1 MRYLFFV
8 KGDGRGHITQAL
20 ALAPQLQ
27 RRGHTVGPFVV
38 GCAPETRLPA
48 FLHEKAN
55 VPIERIYSPNFVPDS
70 KNKGI
75 SWHRTVLHGVRNSL
89 SYRGTFATIAR
100 LIESERPDVIV
111 NMYDPALTLYVL
123 SQSVPV
129 PIVHIAHQ
137 YLMLHRV
144 FAFPPGRTIERET
157 VLSYTRF
164 TRMRTSKM
172 LALSF
177 YEVEDD
183 EKKRIYPVPPLLRS
197 EVFDRKGTAGDHFL
211 VYVLNHGL
219 ADEIRGFNERHP
231 EIPVHAFWNKKD
243 APETLECSPTL
254 TFHQLNDTL
263 FLDKM
268 ASCRGV
274 ACTAGFETVS
284 EALYYR
290 KPALLMPSP
299 GQYEQFANAFDAERI
314 GAGRMV
320 STLDLGL
327 LNEFLPHYAPKHD
340 DYLTWLNQGAAKILY
355 HLENPTS
362 DGAGYAPPTGAAD
375 S

>member
-20 ALAPQLQ
+20 ALAPLLQ
-27 RRGHTVGPFVV
+27 KAGHTVAAFVV

-48 FLHEKAN
+48 FLHEKATAP
-55 VPIERIYSPNFVPDS
+55 VERIYSPNFVADRE
-70 KNKGI
+70 NRGI
-75 SWHRTVLHGVRNSL
+75 SWGRTLIDGFRNL
-89 SYRGTFATIAR
+89 PAYRSSFEVIAR
-100 LIESERPDVIV
+100 AIETYRPDVIV
-111 NMYDPALTLYVL
+111 NMYDPALTLYSL
-123 SQSVPV
+123 SKTVKP

-144 FAFPPGRTIERET
+144 FVFPPGRPLERHT

-164 TRMRTSKM
+164 TRMNSSKM

-177 YEVEDD
+177 YDVEDD
-183 EKKRIYPVPPLLRS
+183 REQRIFPVPPLLRS
-197 EVFDRKGTAGDHFL
+197 EVFERTSAPGDHFL

-219 ADEIRGFNERHP
+219 AEEIRGFNERYP
-231 EIPVHAFWNKKD
+231 DVVVHAFWNNRE
-243 APETLECSPTL
+243 APETQQASPTL

-284 EALYYR
+284 EALYFR

-327 LNEFLPHYAPKHD
+327 LNEFLPHYAPQHD
-340 DYLTWLNQGAAKILY
+340 TYLRWLESGAAKMLH
-355 HLENPTS
+355 HLENPL
-362 DGAGYAPPTGAAD
+362 AD
-375 S
+375 

>member
-1 MRYLFFV
+1 MRFLFFV

-20 ALAPQLQ
+20 ALAPQLEQ
-27 RRGHTVGPFVV
+27 RGHTIGPFIV

-48 FLHEKAN
+48 FLHEKASQ
-55 VPIERIYSPNFVPDS
+55 PIERIYSPNFVPDR
-70 KNKGI
+70 KNQGI
-75 SWHRTVLHGVRNSL
+75 SWGRTVAHGVRNVL
-89 SYRGTFATIAR
+89 SYRDSFDTITR
-100 LIESERPDVIV
+100 MIETHRPDVIV
-111 NMYDPALTLYVL
+111 NMYEPALALYTLQKRVTA
-123 SQSVPV
+123 

-137 YLMLHRV
+137 YLMLHKV
-144 FAFPPGRTIERET
+144 FDFPPGRALERQT
-157 VLSYTRF
+157 VLNYTRL
-164 TRMRTSKM
+164 TRMGSAKM

-183 EKKRIYPVPPLLRS
+183 EEQRIYPVPPLLRS
-197 EVFDRKGTAGDHFL
+197 EVFERKSAQGDHFL

-219 ADEIRGFNERHP
+219 ADEIRAFNRRHP
-231 EIPVHAFWNKKD
+231 DVKIHGFWNNAE
-243 APETLECSPTL
+243 APETLEDSPTL
-254 TFHQLNDTL
+254 TFHQLNDKL

-299 GQYEQFANAFDAERI
+299 GQYEQFANAFDAEKI

-327 LNEFLPHYAPKHD
+327 LNEFVPHYNPKHD
-340 DYLTWLNQGAAKILY
+340 AYLAWMNQATAKILY
-355 HLENPTS
+355 HLENPLA
-362 DGAGYAPPTGAAD
+362 DGRDYRAGR
-375 S
+375 

>member
-20 ALAPQLQ
+20 ALAPKLEQ
-27 RRGHTVGPFVV
+27 RGHCVGAFVV

-48 FLHEKAN
+48 FLHAKATAP
-55 VPIERIYSPNFVPDS
+55 VVTIYSPNFVPDRN
-70 KNKGI
+70 NKGI
-75 SWHRTVLHGVRNSL
+75 SWGRTLAHGVRNVL
-89 SYRGTFATIAR
+89 SYPESFATITR
-100 LIESERPDVIV
+100 LIEEHKPDVIV
-111 NMYDPALTLYVL
+111 NMYDPVLTLYSLANTVKA
-123 SQSVPV
+123 

-137 YLMLHRV
+137 YLMLHHV
-144 FAFPPGRTIERET
+144 FVFPPGRPIERHT
-157 VLSYTRF
+157 VLNYTRF
-164 TRMRTSKM
+164 TRMNTSKM

-177 YEVEDD
+177 YEVEAD
-183 EKKRIYPVPPLLRS
+183 EEQRIYPVPPLLRS
-197 EVFDRKGTAGDHFL
+197 EVFDRESSSGDHFL

-219 ADEIRGFNERHP
+219 ADEIRGFNERYP
-231 EIPVHAFWNKKD
+231 EIPVHAFWNNSE
-243 APETLECSPTL
+243 APQTLEATPTL
-254 TFHQLNDTL
+254 TFHQLDDTL

-320 STLDLGL
+320 STLDLRL
-327 LNEFLPHYAPKHD
+327 LNEFLPHYNPQHEA
-340 DYLTWLNQGAAKILY
+340 YTRWLDQGSDNILY
-355 HLENPTS
+355 HLENPVA
-362 DGAGYAPPTGAAD
+362 GAEGFVPG
-375 S
+375 

>member
-1 MRYLFFV
+1 MKFLFFI

-20 ALAPQLQ
+20 ALAPKLEQ
-27 RRGHTVGPFVV
+27 RGHTVAPFIV

-48 FLHEKAN
+48 FLHEKAALP
-55 VPIERIYSPNFVPDS
+55 VEKIYSPNFVPDR
-70 KNKGI
+70 KNQGI
-75 SWHRTVLHGVRNSL
+75 SWGRTVLHGVRNVM
-89 SYRGTFATIAR
+89 SYRDSFATIER
-100 LIESERPDVIV
+100 MIETHKPDAIV
-111 NMYDPALTLYVL
+111 NMYEPTLALYALRNSL
-123 SQSVPV
+123 RIPV
-129 PIVHIAHQ
+129 VHIAHQ
-137 YLMLHRV
+137 YLMLHKV
-144 FAFPPGRTIERET
+144 FAFPPGRAIEKHT
-157 VLSYTRF
+157 VLNYTRL
-164 TRMRTSKM
+164 TRMGSAKM

-183 EKKRIYPVPPLLRS
+183 EEQRIYPVPPLLRS
-197 EVFDRKGTAGDHFL
+197 EVFDRESSQGDHFL

-219 ADEIRGFNERHP
+219 ADEVRAFNERYP
-231 EIPVHAFWNKKD
+231 DVRVHAFWNNSD
-243 APETLECSPTL
+243 APQTQEASPTL

-284 EALYYR
+284 EAFYYR

-327 LNEFLPHYAPKHD
+327 LNEFLPHYTPRHD
-340 DYLTWLNQGAAKILY
+340 TYVAWIDQATAKILY
-355 HLENPTS
+355 HLENPLE
-362 DGAGYAPPTGAAD
+362 DGSGYRAG
-375 S
+375 

>member
-1 MRYLFFV
+1 MRFVFFV

-27 RRGHTVGPFVV
+27 ARGHTVGAFVV

-48 FLHEKAN
+48 FLRAKASAP
-55 VPIERIYSPNFVPDS
+55 VEQIYSPNFVPDRQ
-70 KNKGI
+70 NKGI
-75 SWHRTVLHGVRNSL
+75 SWGRTVLHGVRNL
-89 SYRGTFATIAR
+89 PAYRASFATISR
-100 LIESERPDVIV
+100 MIETHRPDVIV
-111 NMYDPALTLYVL
+111 NMYDPALTLYSLRKAVGI
-123 SQSVPV
+123 

-137 YLMLHRV
+137 YLMLHNV
-144 FAFPPGRTIERET
+144 FVFPPGRPLERET
-157 VLSYTRF
+157 VLNYTRF
-164 TRMRTSKM
+164 TRMNSSKM

-183 EKKRIYPVPPLLRS
+183 EAQRIYPVPPLLRS
-197 EVFDRKGTAGDHFL
+197 EVFDRDSTSGGHFL

-219 ADEIRGFNERHP
+219 ADEIRGFNARFP
-231 EIPVHAFWNKKD
+231 ELPVHAFWNNAD
-243 APETLECSPTL
+243 APETLEYSPTL

-284 EALYYR
+284 EAFYYR

-320 STLDLGL
+320 ATLDLGL
-327 LNEFLPHYAPKHD
+327 LNEFVPHYKPQYD
-340 DYLTWLNQGAAKILY
+340 SYRRWLGTASSKILY
-355 HLENPTS
+355 HLENPEA
-362 DGAGYAPPTGAAD
+362 DGSGFRPA

>member
-1 MRYLFFV
+1 MRFLFFV

-20 ALAPQLQ
+20 ALAPLLQ
-27 RRGHTVGPFVV
+27 ARGHTVGPFIV

-48 FLHEKAN
+48 FLHAKAAE
-55 VPIERIYSPNFVPDS
+55 PIERIYSPNFVPDR
-70 KNKGI
+70 KNRGI
-75 SWHRTVLHGVRNSL
+75 SWSRTLTHGLRNVMSFRH
-89 SYRGTFATIAR
+89 SFATISR
-100 LIESERPDVIV
+100 MIETHKPDVIV
-111 NMYDPALTLYVL
+111 NMYDPALTLYTLQKTVRI
-123 SQSVPV
+123 

-144 FAFPPGRTIERET
+144 FAFPPGRAAERQT
-157 VLSYTRF
+157 VLSYTKF

-183 EKKRIYPVPPLLRS
+183 EEQRIYPVPPLLRS
-197 EVFDRKGTAGDHFL
+197 EVFERESSQGDHFL
-211 VYVLNHGL
+211 VYVLNFGL
-219 ADEIRGFNERHP
+219 AEGVRAFNERYP
-231 EIPVHAFWNKKD
+231 DIPVHAFWNNSE
-243 APETLECSPTL
+243 APETLHASPTL

-284 EALYYR
+284 EAFYYR

-299 GQYEQFANAFDAERI
+299 GQYEQFANAFDAEQI

-320 STLDLGL
+320 STLDLAL
-327 LNEFLPHYAPKHD
+327 LNEFLPHYNPKHE
-340 DYLTWLNQGAAKILY
+340 DYVRWLSQASAKIIY
-355 HLENPTS
+355 HLENPTA
-362 DGAGYAPPTGAAD
+362 DGRSYHPSA
-375 S
+375 

>member
-1 MRYLFFV
+1 MRFLFFV

-27 RRGHTVGPFVV
+27 QRGHTVGAFVV

-48 FLHEKAN
+48 FLQEKATA
-55 VPIERIYSPNFVPDS
+55 PIEKIYSPNFVPDR

-75 SWHRTVLHGVRNSL
+75 SWSRTLIHGFRNIL
-89 SYRGTFATIAR
+89 SYRASFASITR
-100 LIESERPDVIV
+100 LLETHRPDVIV
-111 NMYDPALTLYVL
+111 NMYDPALTLYSLRRRVR
-123 SQSVPV
+123 VPV
-129 PIVHIAHQ
+129 VHIAHQ
-137 YLMLHRV
+137 YLMLHSV
-144 FAFPPGRTIERET
+144 FVFPPGRPLERQT
-157 VLSYTRF
+157 VLNYTRF
-164 TRMRTSKM
+164 TRMNTAKM

-183 EKKRIYPVPPLLRS
+183 EKQRIYPVPPLLRS
-197 EVFDRKGTAGDHFL
+197 EVFDRESSPGDHFL

-219 ADEIRGFNERHP
+219 AEEIRGFNARYP
-231 EIPVHAFWNKKD
+231 DVPVHAFWNNSD
-243 APETLECSPTL
+243 APETLSVSPTL
-254 TFHQLNDTL
+254 TFHQLNDTG

-284 EALYYR
+284 EALYFR

-320 STLDLGL
+320 STLDLRL
-327 LNEFLPHYAPKHD
+327 LNEFLPHYDPQHEA
-340 DYLTWLNQGAAKILY
+340 YLRWLSQGASRILY
-355 HLENPTS
+355 HLENPLA
-362 DGAGYAPPTGAAD
+362 DGRGYQPPG
-375 S
+375 